1 MSLGL
6 PVSRIA
12 ELDFPRPPEIAEP
25 DCRRAANLRRL
36 NLKESLLAPSPK
48 AIQAMTEALD

>member
-48 AIQAMTEALD
+48 AIQAMTEALG